1 MLENG
6 QFICV
11 VSLHV
16 IVFQSEITMLENGQ
30 FICVVSLHVIVFQS
44 EITMLENGQFICVDC
59 NYVTDKKSNW
69 FKHRRKHL
77 GKS

>member
-11 VSLHV
+11 DCNYV
-16 IVFQSEITMLENGQ
+16 T
-30 FICVVSLHVIVFQS
+30 VVSIHVFQS

-59 NYVTDKKSNW
+59 NYVTCMFFSL
-69 FKHRRKHL
+69 R
-77 GKS
+77 SQC